1 MSGVPAAGER
11 GVSNGQFRFFSF
23 FFSCTEG
30 NVDELH
36 VDKGDV
42 AEVRQQD
49 ALVATCCFIGMHSP
63 S

>member
-1 MSGVPAAGER
+1 MAALKELAQRCLGKQQ
-11 GVSNGQFRFFSF
+11 QFHF
-23 FFSCTEG
+23 FFTVDQG

-36 VDKGDV
+36 LDKGDV

-49 ALVATCCFIGMHSP
+49 ALVATCCFIGTHSP